1 MSGYYD
7 DNFGNWDMSEGEE
20 MVEFYHQ
27 LQKTNVE
34 KVCKNC
40 ECKVFIQPHYA
51 ICNSC
56 AEKIERG
63 GDI

>member
-40 ECKVFIQPHYA
+40 KRKVFIQPHYA